1 VASVT
6 EIGSNP
12 CDGFRDSV
20 FKSVEAFDT
29 GVGPDG
35 MPAMG
40 SLYVEFRGGMV
51 RFDLA
56 DASVTAA
63 SVCADGDI
71 SGSSSSGDF
80 RGHYD
85 PAKGT
90 LTWNGHEYEK
100 VK

>member
-1 VASVT
+1 M
-6 EIGSNP
+6 
-12 CDGFRDSV
+12 

-40 SLYVEFRGGMV
+40 SLFVEFRGGMV

-56 DASVTAA
+56 DASLTAA
-63 SVCADGDI
+63 YVCADGDI

-85 PAKGT
+85 AAKGT
-90 LTWNGHEYEK
+90 LTWNGHEG
-100 VK
+100 